1 MRVCLLKA
9 WVDSGSQ
16 SFCRSETWHLTTS
29 SAAPL
34 ILHHQR
40 HQIVTKEKEKKKKT
54 TIWSWHFATL
64 FHASFSTQVWIQ
76 WSAQVQ
82 AYGPVQVNET
92 GNTCHVCK
100 STLLI
105 FNGHR
110 VQEENPHSLK
120 DKMTIQFAKLS
131 LRGKKASLN
140 SWCTLSLKALKAM
153 H

>member
-1 MRVCLLKA
+1 MNACVPFESIGRFRESVLLSL
-9 WVDSGSQ
+9 WN
-16 SFCRSETWHLTTS
+16 LTSDNFISCSLNPTS
-29 SAAPL
+29 PKTPNSYK
-34 ILHHQR
+34 R
-40 HQIVTKEKEKKKKT
+40 KRKKT

-100 STLLI
+100 STLLV